1 MSTRSQFNQ
10 TRYLTWG
17 SASSSTLYPRVS
29 VINRIGN
36 SSGSVSLLGLFLSQS
51 MCFDHLCD
59 ISPWFWCGGWLNWR
73 RHTHSGWVAVADC
86 WLSEKLSRII
96 QHRLKTPPM
105 IKTQYDAHVPLWVK
119 TPGTLDVWFSLHTFW
134 IHVSSFLFHLKIKPN
149 PSRNGVCIS
158 MFLKTCQTH
167 AIEPANQYLLFIQ
180 VFVFTFAFVFI
191 LLCLLEPA

>member
-17 SASSSTLYPRVS
+17 SASSSALYPCVS
-29 VINRIGN
+29 VIDRIGN

-119 TPGTLDVWFSLHTFW
+119 TPGTLDVSFSLHTFW
-134 IHVSSFLFHLKIKPN
+134 IHVSSFILHLKPN
-149 PSRNGVCIS
+149 PRCNGAVSVFLLC
-158 MFLKTCQTH
+158 FLK
-167 AIEPANQYLLFIQ
+167 PVKPKL
-180 VFVFTFAFVFI
+180 
-191 LLCLLEPA
+191 